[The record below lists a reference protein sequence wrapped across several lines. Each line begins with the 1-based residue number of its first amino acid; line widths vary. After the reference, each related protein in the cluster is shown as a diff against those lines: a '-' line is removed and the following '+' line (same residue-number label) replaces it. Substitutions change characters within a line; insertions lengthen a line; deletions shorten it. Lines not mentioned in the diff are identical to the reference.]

1 MRSERVGR
9 AHGLFPILAKRT
21 PRSCNPLDVTDLVID
36 RAIVADLMNGQPP
49 PMQNGFPG
57 PAGRARRFGVYGTK
71 HLSWIRALIT
81 PGTSLLG

>member
-49 PMQNGFPG
+49 PMQNGFPVRLVVPDGSACTG
-57 PAGRARRFGVYGTK
+57 PSTC
-71 HLSWIRALIT
+71 
-81 PGTSLLG
+81 PGSVL